1 MLEITH
7 NQNDVKYHAYLKLQA
22 VQYMHILLNIL
33 NIIKENHHTI
43 TEGNFS
49 LSLLEAGTL
58 GR

>member
-7 NQNDVKYHAYLKLQA
+7 VKYHAYLKLQA